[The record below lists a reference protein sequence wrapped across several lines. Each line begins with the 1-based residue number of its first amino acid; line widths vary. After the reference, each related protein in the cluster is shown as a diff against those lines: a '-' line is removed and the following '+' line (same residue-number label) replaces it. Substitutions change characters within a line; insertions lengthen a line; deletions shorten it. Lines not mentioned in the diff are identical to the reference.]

1 MGAVGTWVHADPP
14 LATGSVAALALSG
27 VAVIAVTMSVASA
40 TAARR
45 DVLTREVRAV
55 TFDECRGVPTFAGA
69 VSVFFTVMVWATTA
83 FTARARAAIHQT
95 RLRSEFK

>member
-1 MGAVGTWVHADPP
+1 MPTRRLQPGFWP
-14 LATGSVAALALSG
+14 ALALSG
-27 VAVIAVTMSVASA
+27 LLVIAVTMSVASA
-40 TAARR
+40 TAERS

-69 VSVFFTVMVWATTA
+69 VSVLFTVMVWATTA